1 MEDRRQPLAAEGV
14 HFMKTRRTFLVGMV
28 LAGVASGMTGHSL
41 SGQLPPIRPQE
52 PKPSPEPKPGQES
65 SPEGPSLPN
74 PEKRMLEDNDKDM
87 KKKVE
92 RLYQLASELK
102 EQVDKTD
109 SSKVLSL
116 DLVKKAEEI
125 ERLARDIK
133 NRSKG

>member
-1 MEDRRQPLAAEGV
+1 MLLGITLWP
-14 HFMKTRRTFLVGMV
+14 
-28 LAGVASGMTGHSL
+28 ASSSIM
-41 SGQLPPIRPQE
+41 GQNPPVVPPQE
-52 PKPSPEPKPGQES
+52 PRPGQE
-65 SPEGPSLPN
+65 PPLEGPSLPN
-74 PEKRMLEDNDKDM
+74 VDKKILEENDKDM

-116 DLVKKAEEI
+116 NLMKKAEEI
-125 ERLARDIK
+125 EKLARDIK